1 LDKTKQQTE
10 KHENLNLMKTV
21 RGAMAGKL
29 ITDTSLE
36 KYVTVLDSYN
46 KKFAHL
52 TEEVLLENTELK
64 LKVLESFEFREKFR
78 EQKIIENKLISE
90 NIK

>member
-1 LDKTKQQTE
+1 
-10 KHENLNLMKTV
+10 
-21 RGAMAGKL
+21 MAGKL
-29 ITDTSLE
+29 ITDNSLE
-36 KYVTVLDSYN
+36 KYKTVLENYN
-46 KKFAHL
+46 IKFAHL

-78 EQKIIENKLISE
+78 EQKNIENKLISE